1 MESASISVAEREE
14 WTVSAPRVE
23 PLDFDDWMELGRS
36 DPTAF
41 EERRRRV
48 IEEVIAQAPQHVQ
61 TRLRALQWRIDM
73 ERARASN
80 PLSACIRLY
89 NMMWKTLS
97 GENGMMSAI
106 RRLTDSAPASAGGE
120 RLPHSAKILPFEPRK
135 RLS

>member
-1 MESASISVAEREE
+1 MNAPHMEPWDFNE
-14 WTVSAPRVE
+14 WMALS
-23 PLDFDDWMELGRS
+23 RS

-48 IEEVIAQAPQHVQ
+48 VEEAIARAPQRMQ
-61 TRLRALQWRIDM
+61 PRLRALQWRIDM

-89 NMMWKTLS
+89 NMMWKTLY
-97 GENGMMSAI
+97 GENGMISAI
-106 RRLTDSAPASAGGE
+106 GRLTGSSPAS
-120 RLPHSAKILPFEPRK
+120 SAEKRPPQSARILPFEPRK

>member
-1 MESASISVAEREE
+1 VN
-14 WTVSAPRVE
+14 APHVE
-23 PLDFDDWMELGRS
+23 PWGFDDWMALAQS
-36 DPTAF
+36 DPDAF

-48 IEEVIAQAPQHVQ
+48 IDEAIARAPQHMR
-61 TRLRALQWRIDM
+61 TRLHALQWRIDM

-89 NMMWKTLS
+89 NMMWKTLC

-106 RRLTDSAPASAGGE
+106 GRLTGSGPASAEGE
-120 RLPHSAKILPFEPRK
+120 WLPHSAKILPFEPRK

>member
-1 MESASISVAEREE
+1 MNAPHREP
-14 WTVSAPRVE
+14 W
-23 PLDFDDWMELGRS
+23 DFNDWMALSRS

-48 IEEVIAQAPQHVQ
+48 IEETIARAPQHIQ
-61 TRLRALQWRIDM
+61 PRLRALQWRIDM

-89 NMMWKTLS
+89 NMMWKTLY

-106 RRLTDSAPASAGGE
+106 ERLTGSAHATTAGE
-120 RLPHSAKILPFEPRK
+120 RLPNSAKILSFEPRK

>member
-1 MESASISVAEREE
+1 MNTPHREP
-14 WTVSAPRVE
+14 W
-23 PLDFDDWMELGRS
+23 DFNDWMALSRS

-41 EERRRRV
+41 EERRRHV
-48 IEEVIAQAPQHVQ
+48 IEEAIARAPQHMQ
-61 TRLRALQWRIDM
+61 SRLRALQWRIDM

-89 NMMWKTLS
+89 NMMWKTLY

-106 RRLTDSAPASAGGE
+106 GRLTGSTPASEGGE
-120 RLPHSAKILPFEPRK
+120 RLPHSAKILTFEPRK

>member
-1 MESASISVAEREE
+1 MN
-14 WTVSAPRVE
+14 APRVE
-23 PLDFDDWMELGRS
+23 PLDFDDWMALCRS

-48 IEEVIAQAPQHVQ
+48 TEELIAQAPQHVQ
-61 TRLRALQWRIDM
+61 PRLRALQWRIDV

-97 GENGMMSAI
+97 GENGMISAI
-106 RRLTDSAPASAGGE
+106 ARLTTSAIAPTGAE
-120 RLPHSAKILPFEPRK
+120 QLPHSARILPFEPRK
-135 RLS
+135 RRS